1 MIVEETFEIVNEKG
15 MHARAAGKVV
25 ALAKQFESEI
35 YLIKDGNAVDAK
47 SILEMMTLAAAKG
60 SKVTVRAE
68 GRDAQTAVAAI
79 GAVIEDKFGEEA

>member
-1 MIVEETFEIVNEKG
+1 MIAEKTFEIVNEKG

-25 ALAKQFESEI
+25 ALARQFESDI

-60 SKVTVRAE
+60 SKVTVRAQ
-68 GRDAQTAVAAI
+68 GKDAQAAVAAI